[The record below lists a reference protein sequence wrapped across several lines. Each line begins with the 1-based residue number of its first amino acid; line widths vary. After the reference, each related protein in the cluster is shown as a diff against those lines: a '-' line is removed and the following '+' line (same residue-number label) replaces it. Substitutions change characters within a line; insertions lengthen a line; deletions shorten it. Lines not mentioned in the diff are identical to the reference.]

1 MNNESTYLL
10 LIYFTIFIFVKSII
24 DLIVELN
31 FPVYKNTLDNA
42 SFFWKALVKIKDL
55 LNASV
60 IVFILYM
67 LFFVKLNGLIII
79 LLLVCLSTCI
89 EYFLI
94 TREYIFLFIENNSNS
109 YKTVKYIDMYFDKI
123 QNLFLF
129 FYTSYLLIK
138 LFAPKH

>member
-1 MNNESTYLL
+1 MNNENTYMLI
-10 LIYFTIFIFVKSII
+10 IYFTIFIFVKSII

-31 FPVYKNTLDNA
+31 FPVYKNTVENA
-42 SFFWKALVKIKDL
+42 SFFWKTLVKIKDL

-60 IVFILYM
+60 IIFILY
-67 LFFVKLNGLIII
+67 LLIFVKLNGLII
-79 LLLVCLSTCI
+79 LLLLISLSTCI

-94 TREYIFLFIENNSNS
+94 TREYIFLFIENNSTS
-109 YKTVKYIDMYFDKI
+109 YKFVKYTDMYFDKI

-138 LFAPKH
+138 IFAPKH